1 MDDSDSSGLSGF
13 LWYELGRSSAHEDE
27 MHQRTLDAVRGRR
40 PIQVDQTY
48 LDNLHASLHHARVDA
63 NANYSAYADWKAHA
77 TRLQDELEDAKAV
90 IAELDRHIGQA
101 DRWTAELE
109 ARLQIKERNLHYYSD
124 MVQVLSKAEKA
135 GKRDTSEYR
144 ELRQLLEDMD
154 PFISR
159 GERIP
164 GYTGE
169 KYQHYL
175 FLVRTLNPR

>member
-13 LWYELGRSSAHEDE
+13 LWYELGRSSADEDE
-27 MHQRTLDAVRGRR
+27 MHQRTLDSVRGRR
-40 PIQVDQTY
+40 PVQVDQST
-48 LDNLHASLHHARVDA
+48 LDALHASLHRACVEA
-63 NANYSAYADWKAHA
+63 TTNYNSYADWKACA
-77 TRLQDELEDAKAV
+77 THLRDELKDAKAV
-90 IAELDRHIGQA
+90 IAGLDRQIGQA

-109 ARLQIKERNLHYYSD
+109 ARLQIKEHNLLYYSD
-124 MVQVLSKAEKA
+124 MVQILSRAEKV

-144 ELRQLLEDMD
+144 ELQQLLEDMD

-169 KYQHYL
+169 KYQRYL
-175 FLVRTLNPR
+175 FLLRALNPR